1 VVFYLWQ
8 QAFRL
13 SHAGKASAIA
23 MALLLITLT
32 FSIINIR
39 LLEKGTEP
47 D

>member
-1 VVFYLWQ
+1 VYYLWQ

-23 MALLLITLT
+23 MVLLIITLV
-32 FSIINIR
+32 FSMINIR
-39 LLEKGTEP
+39 LLERGTEA